1 MTTRVNGGARPGVFG
16 APTLAYFTV
25 TLAVD
30 LTGDVGRPDTA
41 LEAIVETIQTK
52 ATTFIIGNIAT
63 DGFRVATEP
72 SAWSAADLQAAIRGL
87 GTVNGD
93 DLSGTDVDAFVF

>member
-25 TLAVD
+25 TPGED
-30 LTGDVGRPDTA
+30 LSGDVGTPDTA

-52 ATTFIIGNIAT
+52 ATTFIIGAIGASE
-63 DGFRVATEP
+63 FRVACEP
-72 SAWSAADLQAAIRGL
+72 SAWSAADLQAAIRAL
-87 GTVNGD
+87 GTVDGN
-93 DLSGTDVDAFVF
+93 DLSGADVDAFVF

>member
-1 MTTRVNGGARPGVFG
+1 MSTRVNGGPRPGVFG

-25 TLAVD
+25 TPGED
-30 LTGDVGRPDTA
+30 LVSDIGNPDTA

-52 ATTFIIGNIAT
+52 STTFIIGDVGAT
-63 DGFRVATEP
+63 SFRVATEP
-72 SAWSAADLQAAIRGL
+72 SAWSAADLEAAIQAL

-93 DLSGTDVDAFVF
+93 DLSGATVAAFTF

>member
-1 MTTRVNGGARPGVFG
+1 MSTRVNGGPRSGVFG

-25 TLAVD
+25 TPGED
-30 LTGDVGRPDTA
+30 LQSDVGVPDTA

-52 ATTFIIGNIAT
+52 ATTFIIGAIGAT
-63 DGFRVATEP
+63 DFRVACEP
-72 SAWSAADLQAAIRGL
+72 SAWSAADLQTAIRAL

-93 DLSGTDVDAFVF
+93 DLTGATVATFTF

>member
-1 MTTRVNGGARPGVFG
+1 MSTRVNGGPRPGVFG

-25 TLAVD
+25 TPGAD
-30 LTGDVGRPDTA
+30 LVSDIGKPDTA

-52 ATTFIIGNIAT
+52 STTFIIGAVT
-63 DGFRVATEP
+63 ADGFRVATEP
-72 SAWSAADLQAAIRGL
+72 SAWSAADLEAAIQAL

-93 DLSGTDVDAFVF
+93 NLSGATVDAFTF